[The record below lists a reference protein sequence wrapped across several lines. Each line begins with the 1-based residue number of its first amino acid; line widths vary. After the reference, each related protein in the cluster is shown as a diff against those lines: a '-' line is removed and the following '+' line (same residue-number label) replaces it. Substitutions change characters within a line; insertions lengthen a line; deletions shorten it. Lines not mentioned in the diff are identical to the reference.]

1 VQEQIDMPDKDIRL
15 FIRLVRQNGGTL
27 SSAKRDRFPKL
38 TDAEIASL
46 ETIVTEA
53 FGEEPVS

>member
-1 VQEQIDMPDKDIRL
+1 MPDKDIRL

-38 TDAEIASL
+38 TDREIESL
-46 ETIVTEA
+46 EIIVVEA